1 MAFYLGLSVAASAL
15 LALGLLM
22 MKSRAASLPLARGA
36 RIPAALLAWCGDPIW
51 VGGLGVQCAGYALA
65 VIALSGA
72 PVSLVAVSMQGG
84 IALFVL
90 FAIVLLGERAGPI
103 EWAAIGGVMLA
114 MVMLA
119 LSLGAGAAEQPAAA
133 STIAIISAAL
143 ACAAAAAGAA
153 PVLRRNGTA
162 AAIVSGFAFGLGSLY
177 TKALTQ
183 DFMAEPGVA
192 IIARLAG
199 DPYVWLMVAANVTG
213 LIALQNAFHRARGII
228 VMPLSSA
235 LSNVVPICGGML
247 AFGER
252 LPGSTLAAAM
262 RAGAFALTIA
272 SGALLSATREPQP

>member
-1 MAFYLGLSVAASAL
+1 
-15 LALGLLM
+15 M
-22 MKSRAASLPLARGA
+22 MKSRAADLPLAHGA
-36 RIPAALLAWCGDPIW
+36 RIPAALLTWCRDPIW
-51 VGGLGVQCAGYALA
+51 IGGLGIQCAGYALS

-90 FAIVLLGERAGPI
+90 FAIGLLGERAGPI

-119 LSLGAGAAEQPAAA
+119 LSLGAGAAEQRAAA
-133 STIAIISAAL
+133 PAMAIISAGL
-143 ACAAAAAGAA
+143 AAAAAGAGAA
-153 PVLRRNGTA
+153 PGLRRNGTA
-162 AAIVSGFAFGLGSLY
+162 AAIASGVAFGLGSLY

-183 DFMAEPGVA
+183 DFMAGPGVA
-192 IIARLAG
+192 IVARLAG
-199 DPYVWLMVAANVTG
+199 DPYAWLMVAVNVSG

-235 LSNVVPICGGML
+235 LSNVVPICGGIL

-252 LPGSTLAAAM
+252 LPESTLAAAM
-262 RAGAFALTIA
+262 RVGAFGLTIA